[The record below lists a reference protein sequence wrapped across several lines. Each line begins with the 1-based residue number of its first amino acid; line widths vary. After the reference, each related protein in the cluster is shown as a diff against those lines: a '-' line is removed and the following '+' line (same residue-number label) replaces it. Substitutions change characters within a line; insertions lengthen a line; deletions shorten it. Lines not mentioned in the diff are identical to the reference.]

1 MALNG
6 HDLYGM
12 LLSGANALDNSKVAI
27 NNLNVFPVPDGDTG
41 INMSLTLSGIRSVE
55 SDISSVGDLAKQAAS
70 MILRSARGNSG
81 AILSLFVRGMAKAFK
96 GLDEASRE
104 DIVRGFRMGVDEAY
118 KAVMKPTEGTILT
131 VMRRSAEEA
140 EAAIAEDRFA
150 GDTEGLLSF
159 ILQVAD
165 KALAETPE
173 QLPILKEVGVVDAG
187 GYGFVVALEGMLAY
201 LKGTPVK
208 LLERNDQVG
217 EADFAEF
224 NTEDITFPYC
234 TECIVDKKEEYL
246 GEGTAE
252 ELHEFI
258 CGLGDS
264 VVFVDDE
271 SMIKLH
277 VHTDHPGLVMEKAL
291 EFGALAT
298 LKVENMKNQHSAILG
313 ESKKKKPVDAKKV
326 TKRALPAKKYGF
338 VSVCMGVGIRDTFHD
353 LGVDNIIFGGQ
364 TMNPS
369 TQDIIDGVNKTPAEI
384 VFVLPNNKNI
394 CLVANQAAKLVKD
407 KKVVVIETKSVPQ
420 GISAMIAFNPD
431 GELDTNVE
439 DMKAA
444 IANVTSFSIT
454 HAVRNTTIEGN
465 KINNGQMLGLMNGN
479 IECIADSTESCL
491 EKLTDKMTG
500 ASYITVFCGSEVLPE
515 QAEKAEIMM
524 RKKLTNAEI
533 CFIAG
538 GQPLYSYVISAE

>member
-234 TECIVDKKEEYL
+234 TECIVAKKEVYL

-258 CGLGDS
+258 CGLD
-264 VVFVDDE
+264 
-271 SMIKLH
+271 
-277 VHTDHPGLVMEKAL
+277 KASRSYRPPW
-291 EFGALAT
+291 T
-298 LKVENMKNQHSAILG
+298 
-313 ESKKKKPVDAKKV
+313 
-326 TKRALPAKKYGF
+326 
-338 VSVCMGVGIRDTFHD
+338 C
-353 LGVDNIIFGGQ
+353 
-364 TMNPS
+364 
-369 TQDIIDGVNKTPAEI
+369 
-384 VFVLPNNKNI
+384 
-394 CLVANQAAKLVKD
+394 
-407 KKVVVIETKSVPQ
+407 
-420 GISAMIAFNPD
+420 
-431 GELDTNVE
+431 
-439 DMKAA
+439 
-444 IANVTSFSIT
+444 
-454 HAVRNTTIEGN
+454 
-465 KINNGQMLGLMNGN
+465 NGKG
-479 IECIADSTESCL
+479 T
-491 EKLTDKMTG
+491 
-500 ASYITVFCGSEVLPE
+500 
-515 QAEKAEIMM
+515 
-524 RKKLTNAEI
+524 
-533 CFIAG
+533 
-538 GQPLYSYVISAE
+538 